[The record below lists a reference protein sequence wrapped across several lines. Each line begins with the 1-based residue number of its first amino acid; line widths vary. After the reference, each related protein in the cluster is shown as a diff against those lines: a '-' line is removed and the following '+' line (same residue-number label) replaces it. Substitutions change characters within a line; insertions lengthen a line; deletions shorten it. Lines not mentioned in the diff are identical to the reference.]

1 MNDQTKR
8 ISTFFPR
15 AEAYLLSIPKE
26 GGVPFKRPA
35 SKRQTTERVVFILC
49 ATSVCESFC
58 CILNSIAF
66 CKALNSSSDSSY
78 ALANSGS
85 FICSLKNSSCVIEA
99 HLTILINLR
108 HSFNCQIQIL
118 FGSLCRFLVKVR
130 NTISSSSFTF
140 RNSEFYSDSFPCI
153 RSRP

>member
-49 ATSVCESFC
+49 ATSV
-58 CILNSIAF
+58 
-66 CKALNSSSDSSY
+66 
-78 ALANSGS
+78 
-85 FICSLKNSSCVIEA
+85 VI
-99 HLTILINLR
+99 
-108 HSFNCQIQIL
+108 S
-118 FGSLCRFLVKVR
+118 
-130 NTISSSSFTF
+130 
-140 RNSEFYSDSFPCI
+140 
-153 RSRP
+153 

>member
-85 FICSLKNSSCVIEA
+85 FICSLKNAVVNFFKEKLGDPAKIAESKQVKGG
-99 HLTILINLR
+99 NL
-108 HSFNCQIQIL
+108 
-118 FGSLCRFLVKVR
+118 
-130 NTISSSSFTF
+130 
-140 RNSEFYSDSFPCI
+140 
-153 RSRP
+153 